1 MSSNPAF
8 QRCARAVAESSN
20 DFGAPHKPGSDGA
33 HPAVQMTPRTDT
45 KILNW
50 WKIPECSQPFDPN
63 VAAISSN

>member
-1 MSSNPAF
+1 MNASKLKRF
-8 QRCARAVAESSN
+8 
-20 DFGAPHKPGSDGA
+20 
-33 HPAVQMTPRTDT
+33 QMTPRTDT

>member
-1 MSSNPAF
+1 MNASKLKRF
-8 QRCARAVAESSN
+8 QN
-20 DFGAPHKPGSDGA
+20 
-33 HPAVQMTPRTDT
+33 DT